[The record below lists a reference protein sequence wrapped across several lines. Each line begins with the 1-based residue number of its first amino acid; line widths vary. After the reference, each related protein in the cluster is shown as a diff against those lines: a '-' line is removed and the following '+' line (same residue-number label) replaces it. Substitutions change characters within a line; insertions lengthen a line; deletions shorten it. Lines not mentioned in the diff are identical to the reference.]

1 MKKIKGIWSIINNQ
15 NVIEIFS
22 QSNFDFIIF
31 DMEHGNF
38 NKKDIEKAL
47 SYCQNNNTLGIARIP
62 IDEKGNIQAALDSG
76 CDGIIFPRIETVEE
90 ARKCIQSCSFTPNG
104 TRGFNPFTRFNS
116 YNINKNKILKK
127 KILKIIMIESKRGI
141 ENLESIIS
149 LPGIDVIYFGIFDLS
164 KDLNLKVTDLKIQKI
179 INENIKKCKK
189 NNIEIGLMDLDE
201 NSKKLCKKF
210 NIKFILKDV
219 DTNLIVKATQKIN

>member
-22 QSNFDFIIF
+22 RSKFDFIIF

-47 SYCQNNNTLGIARIP
+47 SYCQNRNTLGIVRIP
-62 IDEKGNIQAALDSG
+62 LEEKGNIQASLDSG
-76 CDGIIFPRIETVEE
+76 CDGVIFPRIETVEE
-90 ARKCIQSCSFTPNG
+90 AKKCIQSCFFTPKG
-104 TRGFNPFTRFNS
+104 TRGFNPFTRFNN
-116 YNINKNKILKK
+116 YNMNENKISKK
-127 KILKIIMIESKRGI
+127 KILKIIMIESKKGLA
-141 ENLESIIS
+141 NLENIIS

-164 KDLNLKVTDLKIQKI
+164 KDLNLKLTDSKLQKI
-179 INENIKKCKK
+179 IIENIKKCKK
-189 NNIEIGLMDLDE
+189 NNIEIGLMDLDD

-210 NIKFILKDV
+210 DVKFILKDV
-219 DTNLIVKATQKIN
+219 DTNLIVKATQKIS

>member
-1 MKKIKGIWSIINNQ
+1 
-15 NVIEIFS
+15 
-22 QSNFDFIIF
+22 
-31 DMEHGNF
+31 
-38 NKKDIEKAL
+38 
-47 SYCQNNNTLGIARIP
+47 
-62 IDEKGNIQAALDSG
+62 
-76 CDGIIFPRIETVEE
+76 
-90 ARKCIQSCSFTPNG
+90 
-104 TRGFNPFTRFNS
+104 
-116 YNINKNKILKK
+116 
-127 KILKIIMIESKRGI
+127 MIESKRGI